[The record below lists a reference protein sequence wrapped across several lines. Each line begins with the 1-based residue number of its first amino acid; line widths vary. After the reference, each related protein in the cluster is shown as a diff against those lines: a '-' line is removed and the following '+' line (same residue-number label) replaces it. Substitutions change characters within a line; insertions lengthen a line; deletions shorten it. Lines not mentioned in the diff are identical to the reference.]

1 MVKTTLSSKGQVTIP
16 KEVREFL
23 GVKAGDGV
31 RFEIR
36 GDEVVIRPVR
46 RQSLE
51 SLMGSLKSEVAW
63 RGREAEREAM
73 GKAWPSNWRTS
84 SSRSAGSE
92 GLLARCQRDSAPAD
106 R

>member
-1 MVKTTLSSKGQVTIP
+1 MVMVKTTLSSKGQVTIP
-16 KEVREFL
+16 KEIREFL

-36 GDEVVIRPVR
+36 GEEVIVRPVR

-51 SLMGSLKSEVAW
+51 SLMGSLKSKVPY

-73 GKAWPSNWRTS
+73 EKAVATEVANKLKRE
-84 SSRSAGSE
+84 R
-92 GLLARCQRDSAPAD
+92 RR
-106 R
+106 